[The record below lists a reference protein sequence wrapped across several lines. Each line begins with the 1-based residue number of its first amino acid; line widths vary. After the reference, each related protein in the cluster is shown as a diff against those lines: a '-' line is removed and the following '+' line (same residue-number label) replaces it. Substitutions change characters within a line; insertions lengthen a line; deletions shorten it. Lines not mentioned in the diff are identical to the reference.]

1 MSSPPFP
8 ASDGQPRPSRSA
20 ALLEA
25 ALALGTEH
33 ELEPVLQR
41 IVDSAATVA
50 DARYSALGRY
60 DEQGEIRSFVYHG
73 IDFDTVARIGRLP
86 RGRGLLGEVIVA
98 DGPIRL
104 DDLRADPRCCGFP
117 PHHPPMRSFLGVPVT
132 SGGRRYGNLYLTDKR
147 GGGSFD
153 EEDERLIVALAAF
166 AAAAIENALLV
177 QAERERADARA
188 ELAAARERERL
199 RGEML
204 AKVIG
209 AQEAERARVA
219 RDLHDEIG
227 QDLTSVL
234 LGLRLVETSLGGE
247 PPDVEGARKHS
258 AELRELVTDALGD
271 VRRLAFELRPTVLD
285 DVGLLAAVQRLAADV
300 AARHG
305 LAYQLEVDGLGE
317 AERLAAEVETVAY
330 RVIQEAVTNVVRHAR
345 AASVRIA
352 VTRSAAGLRVSVTDD
367 GVGFDPAAAGSGSL
381 GLRGMHERAA
391 LAGGHVG
398 VTSAS

>member
-1 MSSPPFP
+1 M
-8 ASDGQPRPSRSA
+8 
-20 ALLEA
+20 LLEA

-50 DARYSALGRY
+50 DSRYSALGRY
-60 DEQGEIRSFVYHG
+60 DEHGQIRCFVHHG
-73 IDFDTVARIGRLP
+73 VDPDTVARIGRLP

-98 DGPIRL
+98 RGPIRL
-104 DDLRADPRCCGFP
+104 DDLRADPRAGGFP
-117 PHHPPMRSFLGVPVT
+117 PHHPPMRSFLGVPLV
-132 SGGRRYGNLYLTDKR
+132 SGSRRYGNLYLAEKR

-153 EEDERLIVALAAF
+153 EEDERLIVTLAAF

-177 QAERERADARA
+177 EAERERAGARA
-188 ELAAARERERL
+188 ELAAARARERL
-199 RGEML
+199 REEML

-234 LGLRLVETSLGGE
+234 LGLRLVETSLAGE
-247 PPDVEGARKHS
+247 PPDLDGARKHG

-398 VTSAS
+398 VTSASGHGTTVVLEVPLG

>member
-177 QAERERADARA
+177 QAE
-188 ELAAARERERL
+188 
-199 RGEML
+199 G
-204 AKVIG
+204 
-209 AQEAERARVA
+209 ERARVA

-305 LAYQLEVDGLGE
+305 LTYRVEVDGLGK
-317 AERLAAEVETVAY
+317 AERLPAEVETVAY

-345 AASVRIA
+345 AASVRVV
-352 VTRSAAGLRVSVTDD
+352 VTRSAGGLRVSVTDD
-367 GVGFDPAAAGSGSL
+367 GVGFDPAGVGSGSL
-381 GLRGMHERAA
+381 GLSGMLERAA
-391 LAGGHVG
+391 LVGGAVSLTAAPRAGTTVVLEVPLG
-398 VTSAS
+398 